1 MAKKEIIMG
10 IDEAGRGALAGPVVA
25 AAFVFNDKAEFE
37 TNAEIIGRLK
47 DSKQLTEKKREE
59 INDALFR
66 TSNVFSI
73 QEQSAQYIDARNI
86 LNATKAAA
94 TEAFIVASDDY
105 RTHVFPN
112 KDGRPHFAE
121 QGDPRYIPEYALDYS
136 KMPKVSIMVD
146 GDVPLVKPSI
156 LVNAVQKCIVKGDT
170 IVPEIM
176 AASILAKVR
185 RDEIMRDISTTLKER
200 FGGKDPYNLA
210 GNKGYGTPE
219 HLEAL
224 RLYGPTE
231 FHRKTFKRV
240 KEYV

>member
-1 MAKKEIIMG
+1 MAKKETIIMG

-25 AAFVFNDKAEFE
+25 AAFVFNDKANFE
-37 TNAEIIGRLK
+37 ENEVLRSVLK
-47 DSKQLTEKKREE
+47 DSKQLSESKREN
-59 INDALFR
+59 ISDDLFR
-66 TSNVFSI
+66 TCNVFSI
-73 QEQSAQYIDARNI
+73 QQRSADYVDARNV

-94 TEAFIVASDDY
+94 TEAFVVAADDY
-105 RTHVFPN
+105 RVHMFPN
-112 KDGRPHFAE
+112 KDGRPHFS
-121 QGDPRYIPEYALDYS
+121 DPDKPEPEVDYS
-136 KMPKVSIMVD
+136 KMPTVHIQVD
-146 GDVPLVKPSI
+146 GDVPLVDSKI
-156 LVNAVQKCIVKGDT
+156 LQNAVQECIIKGDT
-170 IVPEIM
+170 LVPEIM

-210 GNKGYGTPE
+210 GNKGYGTPQ

-240 KEYV
+240 KEYA